1 MKNTCR
7 LISIASLILLHLFSG
22 VASAE
27 ARHVSKPNIIFI
39 MADDLGKNILSLSR
53 IKNIIKVPNLDRLA
67 EEGVVFKNAYATPA
81 CFPTRVKLVSG
92 RSSLNTG
99 AYVNQFPGGSRTNK
113 YIERVI
119 SRGRTTGF
127 YKYYYNGDSNVHP
140 LIDPQYTP
148 SFALPLKQGGYTTAV
163 VGKWHL
169 NDYIK
174 QARVFRT
181 FGFDQWMMSALH
193 TAMGAHTDKGSVI
206 TPGFHPEKLA
216 DFVVNFITE
225 NKDKPFFV
233 YYPMHLAHHFYVATP
248 LNPDAD
254 TVEEKMISM
263 IEYID
268 LIIGRLMKTLE
279 TLNLKDRTIIFFS
292 GDNGDAHEYHSLYE
306 LIQGTEASEKQPFR
320 GKGSLYEGGVNV
332 PLIVSG
338 GPVIKRGETEALVD
352 FTDILPTLADF
363 AGVPVVRQNREDD
376 DDYRGIADEYISV
389 GGQYKGD
396 GYSIMPFLTG
406 EAEDTPR
413 TWIMFAGRRGIVIR
427 DKRFKFWAKV
437 ESQPY
442 QGYQFYDLYN
452 DPYELNNLYE
462 SRDPTILSA
471 KQQLEGIL
479 DKLPKRTR
487 IDEYF
492 DPVDWNY
499 GMLTHWTMDQSDLSD
514 TEGGYDAESNTETVF
529 NKQGRFGEAIEANRL
544 YTPYSRGL
552 FNNFS
557 QGSNDRLYR
566 VLGQLALHRKFL
578 GSRTF
583 FIGVDKIIRSFN
595 KPFMEY
601 ANTIHDWISPDEYIS
616 RRGDREKFL
625 SSMTMSA
632 WVQTPRPEQNI
643 YLLKQPYVDKEGN
656 LISLSITE
664 DATVNFELTTNDK
677 THRLESKVLDQ
688 SLWGQ
693 WKHIVATWDGREDC
707 GKVVLYVN
715 GERVARACLGKP
727 LSADDTDNLLLG
739 GFAENPTANN
749 PATLVDD
756 IAIWRQPLMPMQV
769 EALYKLGNLFSYNAS
784 EVDALFNTPE
794 EDGVTKIG
802 DQVWHRAELE
812 DTSDTNRLI
821 IRERPDGVKV
831 QFGEVLAIRLGTE
844 PF

>member
-7 LISIASLILLHLFSG
+7 LISITFLTLLHVFSG

-39 MADDLGKNILSLSR
+39 MADDLGKNILSLSG
-53 IKNIIKVPNLDRLA
+53 IKNIIKMPNLDRLA
-67 EEGVVFKNAYATPA
+67 EEGVVFKNAYATPL
-81 CFPTRVKLVSG
+81 CFSTRVKLMSG
-92 RSSLNTG
+92 RSALNTG
-99 AYVNQFPGGSRTNK
+99 AYANQLPSSLD
-113 YIERVI
+113 RVV
-119 SRGRTTGF
+119 SGGRTTGF
-127 YKYYYNGDSNVHP
+127 YKYFYKTDP
-140 LIDPQYTP
+140 LIAPFVDLQYTP

-181 FGFDQWMMSALH
+181 FGFDQWMMSAGH
-193 TAMGAHTDKGSVI
+193 TGLGASTDKGSVI
-206 TPGFHPEKLA
+206 TPGYHPEKLA

-233 YYPMHLAHHFYVATP
+233 YYPMHLVHHPFVATP
-248 LNPDAD
+248 LNPDAKNKK
-254 TVEEKMISM
+254 ERMISM
-263 IEYID
+263 IEYVD

-279 TLNLKDRTIIFFS
+279 ALNLKDQTIIFFS
-292 GDNGDAHEYHSLYE
+292 GDNGDAPGYNDLYKF
-306 LIQGTEASEKQPFR
+306 IQGTKASEKQPFR
-320 GKGSLYEGGVNV
+320 GKDSMYEGGVNV

-338 GPVIKRGETEALVD
+338 GPVIQRGETEALVD

-363 AGVPVVRQNREDD
+363 AGVPVVRQNRKDD

-406 EAEDTPR
+406 EAGDTPR
-413 TWIMFAGRRGIVIR
+413 TWIMFARKNNIVIR
-427 DKRFKFWAKV
+427 DKQFKLRAKARD
-437 ESQPY
+437 QPY
-442 QGYQFYDLYN
+442 QGHKFYDLYN

-462 SRDPTILSA
+462 SRDPTILAA

-479 DKLPKRTR
+479 DKLPKHTR

-499 GMLTHWTMDQSDLSD
+499 GMLTHWTMDQSNLSD

-529 NKQGRFGEAIEANRL
+529 KKQGKFGEAIEANRL
-544 YTPYSRGL
+544 QSFYSEGL
-552 FNNFS
+552 FYNFIVGDNQRLFDWFS
-557 QGSNDRLYR
+557 SKGLFLRGISSLIQMNKTLMEFSNALYT
-566 VLGQLALHRKFL
+566 KWY
-578 GSRTF
+578 
-583 FIGVDKIIRSFN
+583 
-595 KPFMEY
+595 P
-601 ANTIHDWISPDEYIS
+601 PDEYVS
-616 RRGDREKFL
+616 RKGDREKFL

-632 WVQTPRPEQNI
+632 WVQTPRPEQDI
-643 YLLKQPYVDKEGN
+643 YLLKQPYIDKEGN

-677 THRLESKVLDQ
+677 THSLESKVLDQ

-693 WKHIVATWDGREDC
+693 WQHIVATWDGRDDC
-707 GKVVLYVN
+707 GEAILYVN
-715 GERVARACLGKP
+715 GERVAQACLGKP

-739 GFAENPTANN
+739 GFAEDSTANN

-769 EALYKLGNLFSYNAS
+769 EALYKLGNRFSYNAS
-784 EVDALFNTPE
+784 EVDTLFNTPE

-821 IRERPDGVKV
+821 IRERPNGVKV
-831 QFGEVLAIRLGTE
+831 QFGEVLAIEARKPLYSDR
-844 PF
+844 FSRF

>member
-1 MKNTCR
+1 MKNTRR
-7 LISIASLILLHLFSG
+7 LIFIASLILFHLFSG
-22 VASAE
+22 AASAE
-27 ARHVSKPNIIFI
+27 EQHVSKPNIIFI
-39 MADDLGKNILSLSR
+39 MVDDVGKNILSLPR
-53 IKNIIKVPNLDRLA
+53 IKNIIKMPNLERLA
-67 EEGVVFKNAYATPA
+67 AEGVVFKNAYATPL
-81 CFPTRVKLVSG
+81 CFSTRVKLVSG

-99 AYVNQFPGGSRTNK
+99 AYGNQFPSRLD
-113 YIERVI
+113 RVV
-119 SRGRTTGF
+119 SGGRTTGF
-127 YKYYYNGDSNVHP
+127 YTYFYRTDSSIAPFV
-140 LIDPQYTP
+140 DPQYTP
-148 SFALPLKQGGYTTAV
+148 SFALPLKQEGYTTAV

-174 QARVFRT
+174 QARVFGT
-181 FGFDQWMMSALH
+181 FGFDQWMMSDSHVRPGAL
-193 TAMGAHTDKGSVI
+193 TDKGYVV
-206 TPGFHPEKLA
+206 TPRRAHPEKLA
-216 DFVVNFITE
+216 DFVVNFIKE

-233 YYPMHLAHHFYVATP
+233 YYPMHLVHSPFVIPFSPIGHLTHTIPERQVA
-248 LNPDAD
+248 
-254 TVEEKMISM
+254 M
-263 IEYID
+263 IEYVD

-279 TLNLKDRTIIFFS
+279 TLKLRDRTIIFFS
-292 GDNGDAHEYHSLYE
+292 GDNGDAGEYYSLYKF
-306 LIQGTEASEKQPFR
+306 IQGTEASKNQPFR
-320 GKGSLYEGGVNV
+320 GKASLYEGGVNV

-338 GPVIKRGETEALVD
+338 GPVMQRGETEALVD

-363 AGVPVVRQNREDD
+363 AGVPVVRQNRKGN

-413 TWIMFAGRRGIVIR
+413 TWIMFAGRRVIVIR

-437 ESQPY
+437 RNQPY

-471 KQQLEGIL
+471 KQRLEDIL
-479 DKLPKRTR
+479 DKLPKHTH
-487 IDEYF
+487 ITEYF

-499 GMLTHWTMDQSDLSD
+499 GMLTHWTMDQSNLGD
-514 TEGGYDAESNTETVF
+514 TEGGYDAESNTDIVF
-529 NKQGRFGEAIEANRL
+529 KKQRKFGEAIEANRL
-544 YTPYSRGL
+544 QSLYSEGL
-552 FNNFS
+552 FYNFIVGDNQRLFDWFS
-557 QGSNDRLYR
+557 SKGLFLRGISSLIQMNKTLMEFSNALYT
-566 VLGQLALHRKFL
+566 KWY
-578 GSRTF
+578 
-583 FIGVDKIIRSFN
+583 
-595 KPFMEY
+595 P
-601 ANTIHDWISPDEYIS
+601 PDEYVS
-616 RRGDREKFL
+616 RKGDREKFL
-625 SSMTMSA
+625 SSMTVSA
-632 WVQTPRPEQNI
+632 WVQTPRPEQDI
-643 YLLKQPYVDKEGN
+643 YLLKQPYIDKEGN

-677 THRLESKVLDQ
+677 THSLESKVLDQ

-693 WKHIVATWDGREDC
+693 WQHIVATWDGREDC

-715 GERVARACLGKP
+715 GERVAQACLGKP

-739 GFAENPTANN
+739 GFAEDSTANN

-756 IAIWRQPLMPMQV
+756 IAIWRQPLMSMQV
-769 EALYKLGNLFSYNAS
+769 EALYKLGNRFSYNAS

-794 EDGVTKIG
+794 EAGVTKIG
-802 DQVWHRAELE
+802 DHVWHRAELE

-821 IRERPDGVKV
+821 IRERPNGVKV

>member
-1 MKNTCR
+1 MKNTYR
-7 LISIASLILLHLFSG
+7 LISITFLILFHLFSG
-22 VASAE
+22 AASAE
-27 ARHVSKPNIIFI
+27 TRHVSKPNIIFI
-39 MADDLGKNILSLSR
+39 MADDLGKNILSLSG
-53 IKNIIKVPNLDRLA
+53 IKNIIKMPNLDRLA

-99 AYVNQFPGGSRTNK
+99 FYANDFPNGSRRK
-113 YIERVI
+113 ADSGRVI
-119 SRGRTTGF
+119 KRGRTTGF
-127 YKYYYNGDSNVHP
+127 YKYFYNGDSNIHP
-140 LIDPQYTP
+140 FMDPQYTP
-148 SFALPLKQGGYTTAV
+148 SFALPLKQEGYTTAV
-163 VGKWHL
+163 VSKWHL

-181 FGFDQWMMSALH
+181 FGFDQWMMSRSHISL
-193 TAMGAHTDKGSVI
+193 GAVTDKEFVP
-206 TPGFHPEKLA
+206 TPGYHPEKLA

-233 YYPMHLAHHFYVATP
+233 YYPMHLVHYPFVATP

-254 TVEEKMISM
+254 TTEEKMISM
-263 IEYID
+263 IEYVD
-268 LIIGRLMKTLE
+268 LIIGRLIKTLE
-279 TLNLKDRTIIFFS
+279 TLNLRDRTIIFFS
-292 GDNGDAHEYHSLYE
+292 GDNGDGRAYEHLYK
-306 LIQGTEASEKQPFR
+306 LIQGTKAIENQPFR

-338 GPVIKRGETEALVD
+338 GPVMQRGETEALVD

-363 AGVPVVRQNREDD
+363 AGVPVVRQNRKGN

-406 EAEDTPR
+406 QTEDTPR
-413 TWIMFAGRRGIVIR
+413 TWIMFARTNDIVIR
-427 DKRFKFWAKV
+427 DKRFKLWDTV
-437 ESQPY
+437 EDQLY
-442 QGYQFYDLYN
+442 RGYQLYDLSN

-462 SRDPTILSA
+462 SRDPTILAA
-471 KQQLEGIL
+471 KRQLEDIL
-479 DKLPKRTR
+479 DKLPKRAHR
-487 IDEYF
+487 GEYF

-499 GMLTHWTMDQSDLSD
+499 GMLAHWTMDQSNLSD
-514 TEGGYDAESNTETVF
+514 TEGGYDAESNTDIVF
-529 NKQGRFGEAIEANRL
+529 KKQGKFGEAIEANRL
-544 YTPYSRGL
+544 QSLYSEGL
-552 FNNFS
+552 FYNFVVGDNRRFS
-557 QGSNDRLYR
+557 SW
-566 VLGQLALHRKFL
+566 VSPRKGLFYE
-578 GSRTF
+578 
-583 FIGVDKIIRSFN
+583 GVRSLIRMNKTLLEYTNIIYNWIRPDKYLSL
-595 KPFMEY
+595 
-601 ANTIHDWISPDEYIS
+601 
-616 RRGDREKFL
+616 RGDREKFL

-632 WVQTPRPEQNI
+632 WVQTSRPEQDI
-643 YLLKQPYVDKEGN
+643 YLLKQPYIDKEGN

-693 WKHIVATWDGREDC
+693 WKHIVATWDGRDDC
-707 GKVVLYVN
+707 GEAILYVN
-715 GERVARACLGKP
+715 GERVAQTCLGKP
-727 LSADDTDNLLLG
+727 LSADDTGNLLLG
-739 GFAENPTANN
+739 GFAKDSTANN

-831 QFGEVLAIRLGTE
+831 QFGEVLAIEARKPLYSDR
-844 PF
+844 FSRF